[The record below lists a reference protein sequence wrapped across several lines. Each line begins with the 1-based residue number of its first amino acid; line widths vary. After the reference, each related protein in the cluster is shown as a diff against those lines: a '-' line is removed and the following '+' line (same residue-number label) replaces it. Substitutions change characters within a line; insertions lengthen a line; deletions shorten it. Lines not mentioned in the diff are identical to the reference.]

1 MMNDKIQ
8 IELQEIMLAQ
18 LLDHA
23 MVGMKETGEYT
34 PMLAWAFKELA
45 DKLPDSAF
53 NAETIKEFATSLND
67 SIDDEND
74 EDDYSFTLEEYD
86 DYDDY

>member
-8 IELQEIMLAQ
+8 VELQEIMLAQ

-23 MVGMKETGEYT
+23 MVGMQTTGEYT
-34 PMLAWAFKELA
+34 PMLAWTFKQLA
-45 DKLPDSAF
+45 EKLPDSAY
-53 NAETIKEFATSLND
+53 NAEQIKEFAKTLDD
-67 SIDDEND
+67 SIEEDDD
-74 EDDYSFTLEEYD
+74 DDYSFTLEEYD

>member
-8 IELQEIMLAQ
+8 VELQEIMLAQ

-34 PMLAWAFKELA
+34 PMLAWTFKELA
-45 DKLPDSAF
+45 DKLPNSAY
-53 NAETIKEFATSLND
+53 NSEAIKEFAANL
-67 SIDDEND
+67 DDNLED
-74 EDDYSFTLEEYD
+74 DDDDYSFSLEGYDEFD
-86 DYDDY
+86 DY